1 MSNGYP
7 RFFVDR
13 SITSFA
19 AAIISHYGA
28 PHEWATLFPSN
39 VVARRCAGLF
49 QDQLRSPE
57 KHQSTRI
64 IDLIPRANPAEESD
78 HDQSHVEAMISAVV
92 YPKAYSPVAKSFWQH
107 TGEGISSRR
116 AELCHKAFNDGF
128 LAPRATNRRGTD
140 SQTPSTD
147 QRSCKGPRRY
157 QKRPSAKNEKNSF
170 DADPVSSGLTVREQQ
185 QNIGEGAQFI
195 EERYGRNLDLSL
207 AAKAKIAIRR
217 RVAGALTPELKC
229 DDPTAEAQLSKDI
242 KQSPRVAEDDVYLY
256 PSGRIRTIAD
266 RFNFAIVVDETIG
279 NFLNVHVLPHAD
291 VVVSSLTKVFSGDSN
306 VMGGCSILNPAGHF
320 YDKLKGAM
328 KVEYQD
334 NYWSEDAI
342 FMERNSRDF
351 VTRIV
356 RINVNAEAICSILR
370 ASELVK
376 EVYYPKYSLTK
387 LFYDEYRTPTGGYG
401 GLLSVTFRTRSTAV
415 AFYDALETA
424 KGPSLGTNFTLSSPY
439 TLLAHYTELDWA
451 AQYGVEPD
459 LGKRARISYDKSDD
473 EGSERSVEDEEI
485 DQEQESQFRTQQ
497 LASNLVDNA
506 AADNGILE
514 SVSCSNFMCH
524 GYLEVALGPL
534 INFIIGHNGSGKSA
548 ILTAITICLGGKATA
563 TNRGQSLKSFI
574 KEGTE
579 SAVLSVKIKNKGDSA
594 YQPELY
600 GDSIIVERHFS
611 RSGSSQ
617 FKLKSATGRLIST
630 KKSDLEEICD
640 YFALQIDN
648 PMNVLTQDMA
658 RQFLSNSTPQE
669 KYKFFMKG
677 TQLEHL
683 DGDYLQIEQSLDKID
698 QDLAKSLADLGR
710 YEEEARKAK
719 SLYALSEKHDTL
731 RDKVKNICWQMAW
744 AQVEEVER
752 KLALADDQL
761 LKVANAIANAERKE
775 ERCAQKYDISDH
787 DYQDTLRAKEE
798 LEQTLLPFNDSKVQ
812 AQRDYDAATHN
823 ARDIQTEQR
832 KIKTHIKAADQQ
844 INDSNT
850 AIRDEYNRLEEINGG
865 GNARRLAEMEEKQIA
880 SSDAKAR
887 LEDHESGLWGLE
899 DKQRRAAKDFEQ
911 SRTPIPDK
919 RQEIQV
925 CEERLKRLIG
935 DKGKQEGAYHANL
948 PRLQR
953 AIRDDGGF
961 HQKPIGPIGY
971 HVRLLQPSW
980 SSILEKSLGAAL
992 NSFVVTSKAD
1002 QARLSSLMTRMQCQ
1016 YPIMIGNNSSVDTTN
1031 HEPDPEFDT
1040 SLRVLEI
1047 DDDLVRKQLIINQMI
1062 EQTILIDSRPH
1073 AVNVMSDSRL
1083 QNVKQCFTHN
1093 VRPGTGIR
1101 FSYGWGGGLSENYI
1115 PAFQGSP
1122 RMKTDVEFQVN
1133 ACRAEIQRLR
1143 SELSDLERI
1152 MRERQ
1157 TNLKNAEQAITRHRR
1172 EAGNLRVEVQR
1183 LTNEMDGLQE
1193 AIDRDSVEEGG
1204 LEVLKKGLDD
1214 AKIQRASYEAQYG
1227 DSVVAM
1233 DKAREPLRTIKEQ
1246 MKVIENDIAN
1256 THTRIKKAETKCF
1269 GKLGER
1275 DVALREKNIAVDE
1288 HRRAREAKIAAQ
1300 EARAD
1305 HAETVAVYTGQASEI
1320 CARVAVDQGETC
1332 ASLEKK
1338 LEKLQ
1343 ADLKRWETQLGGTR
1357 EEIAEAAARKVQA
1370 FQRARAQV
1378 ADVEKLAQLLKTTLV
1393 NRKERWKVFQRA
1405 ITARAR
1411 VQFMWMLSERSFRGR
1426 LLANHKEKKL
1436 DLNVEPDPTKV
1447 GKGREAKTL
1456 SGGEKSFS
1464 TICLLLSLWDAMGA
1478 PVRCLDEFDVFM
1490 DSVNREVSMRKMIE
1504 AARYSIG
1511 KQFILITP
1519 GSMGSVSSSHDVKI
1533 IKMKDPERGQT
1544 AISFPNQ

>member
-1 MSNGYP
+1 M
-7 RFFVDR
+7 
-13 SITSFA
+13 
-19 AAIISHYGA
+19 A
-28 PHEWATLFPSN
+28 PTKR
-39 VVARRCAGLF
+39 AR
-49 QDQLRSPE
+49 
-57 KHQSTRI
+57 
-64 IDLIPRANPAEESD
+64 PAEDGDQGVSEGSD
-78 HDQSHVEAMISAVV
+78 VIDVERAQS
-92 YPKAYSPVAKSFWQH
+92 
-107 TGEGISSRR
+107 
-116 AELCHKAFNDGF
+116 
-128 LAPRATNRRGTD
+128 
-140 SQTPSTD
+140 
-147 QRSCKGPRRY
+147 
-157 QKRPSAKNEKNSF
+157 
-170 DADPVSSGLTVREQQ
+170 
-185 QNIGEGAQFI
+185 
-195 EERYGRNLDLSL
+195 
-207 AAKAKIAIRR
+207 
-217 RVAGALTPELKC
+217 
-229 DDPTAEAQLSKDI
+229 
-242 KQSPRVAEDDVYLY
+242 
-256 PSGRIRTIAD
+256 
-266 RFNFAIVVDETIG
+266 NFR
-279 NFLNVHVLPHAD
+279 
-291 VVVSSLTKVFSGDSN
+291 
-306 VMGGCSILNPAGHF
+306 
-320 YDKLKGAM
+320 
-328 KVEYQD
+328 QD
-334 NYWSEDAI
+334 N
-342 FMERNSRDF
+342 
-351 VTRIV
+351 
-356 RINVNAEAICSILR
+356 
-370 ASELVK
+370 
-376 EVYYPKYSLTK
+376 
-387 LFYDEYRTPTGGYG
+387 
-401 GLLSVTFRTRSTAV
+401 
-415 AFYDALETA
+415 
-424 KGPSLGTNFTLSSPY
+424 
-439 TLLAHYTELDWA
+439 
-451 AQYGVEPD
+451 
-459 LGKRARISYDKSDD
+459 GKRARLSYEKSDD
-473 EGSERSVEDEEI
+473 GGSEESVENEEI

-497 LASNLVDNA
+497 LASNLADNA

-524 GYLEVALGPL
+524 GYMEVALGPL

-548 ILTAITICLGGKATA
+548 VLTAITICLGGKATA

-617 FKLKSATGRLIST
+617 FKLKSATGRLISS

-683 DGDYLQIEQSLDKID
+683 DGDYLQIEQNVDKID

-710 YEEEARKAK
+710 YEEDARKAK

-731 RDKVKNICWQMAW
+731 RDKVKSICWQMAW

-752 KLALADDQL
+752 KLALADDEL

-775 ERCAQKYDISDH
+775 EQCAQKYDTSDH
-787 DYQDTLRAKEE
+787 DYQNTLRATEE
-798 LEQTLLPFNDSKVQ
+798 LEQTLLPLNDSKAQ
-812 AQRDYDAATHN
+812 AQKDYDAATHN
-823 ARDIQTEQR
+823 AREVQTEQR
-832 KIKTHIKAADQQ
+832 KIKTHMKAADQQ
-844 INDSNT
+844 ISDSTT

-865 GNARRLAEMEEKQIA
+865 GNARRLAEMDGKRTA

-887 LEDHESGLWGLE
+887 LEDHESGLRGLE
-899 DKQRRAAKDFEQ
+899 DKQRRAAEDLEQ
-911 SRTPIPDK
+911 SRSPIPDK
-919 RQEIQV
+919 RQEIQA

-971 HVRLLQPSW
+971 HVRLLQPTW

-1016 YPIMIGNNSSVDTTN
+1016 YPIIIGNNSSVDTTN
-1031 HEPDPEFDT
+1031 HEPNPEFDT

-1143 SELSDLERI
+1143 SELNDLERI
-1152 MRERQ
+1152 VRERQ
-1157 TNLKNAEQAITRHRR
+1157 TSLKNAEQAITRHRR

-1183 LTNEMDGLQE
+1183 LTDEMDGLQE

-1204 LEVLKKGLDD
+1204 LEALKKGLED

-1256 THTRIKKAETKCF
+1256 THTRIKKAETKSL

-1275 DVALREKNIAVDE
+1275 DVALREKNLAVDE

-1305 HAETVAVYTGQASEI
+1305 HAETVAVYTGQASAI
-1320 CARVAVDQGETC
+1320 CERVAVDQGETC

-1370 FQRARAQV
+1370 FQQARAQV
-1378 ADVEKLAQLLKTTLV
+1378 AGVEKLAQLLKTTLV

-1411 VQFMWMLSERSFRGR
+1411 VQFMWMLSERSFRGK

-1533 IKMKDPERGQT
+1533 IK
-1544 AISFPNQ
+1544 

>member
-1 MSNGYP
+1 MAPTKRARPVEDEDQEVSESSDVIDVETGRSNF
-7 RFFVDR
+7 R
-13 SITSFA
+13 
-19 AAIISHYGA
+19 
-28 PHEWATLFPSN
+28 
-39 VVARRCAGLF
+39 
-49 QDQLRSPE
+49 QDS
-57 KHQSTRI
+57 
-64 IDLIPRANPAEESD
+64 
-78 HDQSHVEAMISAVV
+78 
-92 YPKAYSPVAKSFWQH
+92 
-107 TGEGISSRR
+107 
-116 AELCHKAFNDGF
+116 
-128 LAPRATNRRGTD
+128 
-140 SQTPSTD
+140 
-147 QRSCKGPRRY
+147 
-157 QKRPSAKNEKNSF
+157 
-170 DADPVSSGLTVREQQ
+170 
-185 QNIGEGAQFI
+185 
-195 EERYGRNLDLSL
+195 
-207 AAKAKIAIRR
+207 
-217 RVAGALTPELKC
+217 
-229 DDPTAEAQLSKDI
+229 
-242 KQSPRVAEDDVYLY
+242 
-256 PSGRIRTIAD
+256 
-266 RFNFAIVVDETIG
+266 
-279 NFLNVHVLPHAD
+279 
-291 VVVSSLTKVFSGDSN
+291 
-306 VMGGCSILNPAGHF
+306 
-320 YDKLKGAM
+320 
-328 KVEYQD
+328 
-334 NYWSEDAI
+334 
-342 FMERNSRDF
+342 
-351 VTRIV
+351 
-356 RINVNAEAICSILR
+356 
-370 ASELVK
+370 
-376 EVYYPKYSLTK
+376 
-387 LFYDEYRTPTGGYG
+387 
-401 GLLSVTFRTRSTAV
+401 
-415 AFYDALETA
+415 
-424 KGPSLGTNFTLSSPY
+424 
-439 TLLAHYTELDWA
+439 
-451 AQYGVEPD
+451 
-459 LGKRARISYDKSDD
+459 GKRARISYEKSDD
-473 EGSERSVEDEEI
+473 GGSEESAEDEEI

-497 LASNLVDNA
+497 LASNPVDNA
-506 AADNGILE
+506 AADNGILQ

-579 SAVLSVKIKNKGDSA
+579 SAVLSVVIKNKGDSA
-594 YQPELY
+594 YQPETY
-600 GDSIIVERHFS
+600 GESIIVERHFS
-611 RSGSSQ
+611 RSGTSQ
-617 FKLKSATGRLIST
+617 FKLKSTTGRLIST

-683 DGDYLQIEQSLDKID
+683 DGDYLQIEQSVDRID
-698 QDLAKSLADLGR
+698 QDLAKSLADVGR

-719 SLYALSEKHDTL
+719 NLYAVSEKHDTL
-731 RDKVKNICWQMAW
+731 RDKLRSIGWQMAW

-752 KLALADDQL
+752 NLALADDEL
-761 LKVANAIANAERKE
+761 LKVANAIAYAERKE
-775 ERCAQKYDISDH
+775 EQCAQKYDISNH
-787 DYQDTLRAKEE
+787 NYQDALRAREE
-798 LEQTLLPFNDSKVQ
+798 LEQVLLPLNDRKTQ
-812 AQRDYDAATHN
+812 AQKDQDGATQN
-823 ARDIQTEQR
+823 AREVQTEQR
-832 KIKTHIKAADQQ
+832 KIKTHLKASEQQ
-844 INDSNT
+844 INDSVT
-850 AIRDEYNRLEEINGG
+850 AIKDEYRRLEEINGG
-865 GNARRLAEMEEKQIA
+865 GNAKRLAEMEEKRTA
-880 SSDAKAR
+880 LSDAKAR
-887 LEDHESGLWGLE
+887 LEDHEAGLRGLK
-899 DKQRRAAKDFEQ
+899 DKQRRAAEDLEQ
-911 SRTPIPDK
+911 SKSPIPDK

-935 DKGKQEGAYHANL
+935 DKGKQEGAYHVNL

-953 AIRDDGGF
+953 AIRDDDGF
-961 HQKPIGPIGY
+961 HPKPVGPIGY

-992 NSFVVTSKAD
+992 NSFIVTSKGD
-1002 QARLSSLMTRMQCQ
+1002 QARLSSLMSRMQCQ

-1031 HEPDPEFDT
+1031 YEPDPNFDT

-1047 DDDLVRKQLIINQMI
+1047 DDDLVRKQLIINQII

-1122 RMKTDVEFQVN
+1122 RMKTDVEFQVKWAQLN
-1133 ACRAEIQRLR
+1133 LYLMTLANLSKSACRAELQRLR
-1143 SELSDLERI
+1143 SEVNDLERI
-1152 MRERQ
+1152 VREHQ
-1157 TNLKNAEQAITRHRR
+1157 ATLKNAEQAITRHAR

-1183 LTNEMDGLQE
+1183 LTHDMDCLQE

-1204 LEVLKKGLDD
+1204 LDVLKKGLEE
-1214 AKIQRASYEAQYG
+1214 AKTQRASYEAQYG

-1233 DKAREPLRTIKEQ
+1233 DKAREPLTTIKEQ

-1256 THTRIKKAETKCF
+1256 THTKLKKAETKCVV
-1269 GKLGER
+1269 KLGER
-1275 DVALREKNIAVDE
+1275 DVALREKNIAIDE
-1288 HRRAREAKIAAQ
+1288 HRRAREAKVAAQ
-1300 EARAD
+1300 VARAD
-1305 HAETVAVYTGQASEI
+1305 HAETVTVYTGQARQI
-1320 CARVAVDQGETC
+1320 CPRVAVDQGETC

-1338 LEKLQ
+1338 LDKLQ

-1357 EEIAEAAARKVQA
+1357 EEIAEAATRKVRA
-1370 FQRARAQV
+1370 FQQARAQV
-1378 ADVEKLAQLLKTTLV
+1378 AGVEKLAQLLKTTLV

-1436 DLNVEPDPTKV
+1436 DLHVEPDPTKV

-1533 IKMKDPERGQT
+1533 IK
-1544 AISFPNQ
+1544 